1 MVVTKREDVTKQGF
15 CKILWRKLLLRG
27 DLLTTYSIFFGE
39 VGGWRGVQVGV
50 GAYSR
55 LGAYSK
61 WALIRGWTLI
71 RINTVISTD
80 IEIILE
86 EFVSQF
92 FFSVCF
98 YNNDYTQQGLIRT
111 PEDVLMVH
119 QLPDRLGLEKNKTRA
134 HVIHKRSL
142 APQKT
147 LRRAM
152 QDEKRSAGWCGVQ
165 GIFWIIKTFI
175 LLSKLESFDCWTSRV
190 NLVNWLKAFSCLER
204 DFARWTSFSSF
215 F

>member
-1 MVVTKREDVTKQGF
+1 MKRG
-15 CKILWRKLLLRG
+15 
-27 DLLTTYSIFFGE
+27 S
-39 VGGWRGVQVGV
+39 GGGGRLFEAGRLFKVGV
-50 GAYSR
+50 NPR
-55 LGAYSK
+55 FFF
-61 WALIRGWTLI
+61 WTLI

-111 PEDVLMVH
+111 PEDVLMLH
-119 QLPDRLGLEKNKTRA
+119 PLPDRLGLEKNKTRA

-165 GIFWIIKTFI
+165 GIF
-175 LLSKLESFDCWTSRV
+175 
-190 NLVNWLKAFSCLER
+190 
-204 DFARWTSFSSF
+204 
-215 F
+215 

>member
-1 MVVTKREDVTKQGF
+1 MVVKQQKKVSVKCSEENSAFAGVSWVLIQYF
-15 CKILWRKLLLRG
+15 LG
-27 DLLTTYSIFFGE
+27 G
-39 VGGWRGVQVGV
+39 VGAWGGVRVGV

-61 WALIRGWTLI
+61 WVLIGGWALI

-80 IEIILE
+80 KEIILE
-86 EFVSQF
+86 KFFSQF

-98 YNNDYTQQGLIRT
+98 YNNEYTQQGLIRT

-119 QLPDRLGLEKNKTRA
+119 PLPDRLGLEKNKTRA

-142 APQKT
+142 APHQT

-165 GIFWIIKTFI
+165 GMF
-175 LLSKLESFDCWTSRV
+175 
-190 NLVNWLKAFSCLER
+190 
-204 DFARWTSFSSF
+204 
-215 F
+215 

>member
-1 MVVTKREDVTKQGF
+1 M
-15 CKILWRKLLLRG
+15 
-27 DLLTTYSIFFGE
+27 
-39 VGGWRGVQVGV
+39 GV

-61 WALIRGWTLI
+61 WALIGGWALI

-80 IEIILE
+80 KEIILE
-86 EFVSQF
+86 KFFSQF

-98 YNNDYTQQGLIRT
+98 YNNEYTQQGLIRT

-119 QLPDRLGLEKNKTRA
+119 PLPDRLGLEKNKTRA

-142 APQKT
+142 APQQN
-147 LRRAM
+147 LRRTM

-165 GIFWIIKTFI
+165 GIFEIIKTFI
-175 LLSKLESFDCWTSRV
+175 LLSKLEALTYEQ
-190 NLVNWLKAFSCLER
+190 LE
-204 DFARWTSFSSF
+204 
-215 F
+215 

>member
-1 MVVTKREDVTKQGF
+1 MVVKQQKKVSVKCSEENSAFAGVSWVLIQYF
-15 CKILWRKLLLRG
+15 LG
-27 DLLTTYSIFFGE
+27 G
-39 VGGWRGVQVGV
+39 VGAWGGVRVGV

-61 WALIRGWTLI
+61 WVLIGGWALI

-80 IEIILE
+80 KEIILE
-86 EFVSQF
+86 KFFSQF

-98 YNNDYTQQGLIRT
+98 YNNEYTQQGLIRT

-119 QLPDRLGLEKNKTRA
+119 PLPDRLGLEKNKTRA

-142 APQKT
+142 APQQN

-165 GIFWIIKTFI
+165 GMF
-175 LLSKLESFDCWTSRV
+175 
-190 NLVNWLKAFSCLER
+190 
-204 DFARWTSFSSF
+204 
-215 F
+215 

>member
-15 CKILWRKLLLRG
+15 CKKTLKKTPPLGKSLEYLSIFLRG
-27 DLLTTYSIFFGE
+27 L
-39 VGGWRGVQVGV
+39 GGWRGVRVGV

-55 LGAYSK
+55 LGAYFK
-61 WALIRGWTLI
+61 WALIRGWALI

-86 EFVSQF
+86 EFFSQF

-98 YNNDYTQQGLIRT
+98 YNNEYTQQGLIST

-119 QLPDRLGLEKNKTRA
+119 PLPDRLGLEKNKTRA

-142 APQKT
+142 TPQKT

-175 LLSKLESFDCWTSRV
+175 LLSKLEALTYEQ
-190 NLVNWLKAFSCLER
+190 LE
-204 DFARWTSFSSF
+204 
-215 F
+215 